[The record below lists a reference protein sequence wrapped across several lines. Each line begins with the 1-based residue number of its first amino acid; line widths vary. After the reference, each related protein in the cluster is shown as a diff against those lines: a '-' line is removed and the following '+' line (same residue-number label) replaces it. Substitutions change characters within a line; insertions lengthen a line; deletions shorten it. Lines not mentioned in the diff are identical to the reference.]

1 MGKLNVAALAAIG
14 ILFAAP
20 VMAQDQ
26 AGASTT
32 QESAGAQSQNT
43 ARIENVIVRARK
55 REETQQ
61 STPVT
66 LTAISGPTLER
77 QFVTTLSD
85 VRSVPN
91 IQIQYVG
98 QFRAA
103 MSATI
108 RGIGYGGIN
117 SEIDP
122 EVAVY
127 VDGAYFTRN
136 TTALLDLFDVES
148 IEVLRGPQGTL
159 FGRNALAGAIN
170 VRSKRP
176 TGEFGVEGAI
186 RAGNYGRI
194 DVRAAIDIPLVKD
207 KVAARIAFLSQ
218 NSDGYFTNA
227 VDHKSFMGDD
237 LIAIRP
243 SVKFTP
249 SDNFQWTLIGEF
261 NRDRGDG
268 TPNKNA
274 SRPNSTFCT
283 LAGLVGDTNCGAHPW
298 SYIHPGLPGYI
309 PGDERHNSLGDP
321 YTIAFNVTGP
331 NRSDIWGLVSE
342 AIWDSDIGTFTSITS
357 YRHVKE
363 DFQVDSEG
371 DVILFFN
378 AQRPAKVTDFSQELR
393 YENKFGDLDLM
404 AGVYYLHSDLDT
416 SMAVTSIFPAFE
428 NHRRSTQKRDSFA
441 AFLDLE
447 YHFTDALSFEAGLRY
462 SYEKKDFT
470 FGAAQPPGVALT
482 YQDLSANWSD
492 VSPHV
497 ALHYNVNDDVMLYAS
512 WSRGFKSGG
521 FNSLVATAA
530 DAGPYQPE
538 KVDGFEI
545 GMKGDFLDDR
555 LRVNLAGFWQLFSG
569 LQRQVVLVNGATTS
583 NLIVN
588 AADATTRG
596 VELEITAVPV
606 DGLRIHA
613 SAGYLDAYY
622 TDFCSNIGVVNL
634 PNLVPCSTAQP
645 GFRDLSALNLTL
657 APKFNVSIGVEY
669 TFEIGNAGSVTLQ
682 ADYTHESSLETDTG
696 NAAIGHRRPTDLVNA
711 SINWEHPSEKFGV
724 SLFARNLFNEIYT
737 QSGLDVGGGIWSTWI
752 PNPPRTWGVELK
764 FKFD

>member
-1 MGKLNVAALAAIG
+1 
-14 ILFAAP
+14 
-20 VMAQDQ
+20 MAQEKDAANAAQ
-26 AGASTT
+26 GNS
-32 QESAGAQSQNT
+32 GAQIQDTS
-43 ARIENVIVRARK
+43 RIENVVVRARK
-55 REETQQ
+55 REETEQ

-77 QFVTTLSD
+77 QFVASLSD

-91 IQIQYVG
+91 IKIQYVG

-122 EVAVY
+122 PVAVY

-176 TGEFGVEGAI
+176 TGEFGVEGAV
-186 RAGNYGRI
+186 RAGNHGRI
-194 DVRAAIDIPLVKD
+194 DLRAAIDIPLVED

-227 VDHKSFMGDD
+227 VDNKPFMGDD
-237 LIAIRP
+237 MIAFRP
-243 SVKFTP
+243 SIRFTP

-261 NRDRGDG
+261 NRDRGSG

-274 SRPNSTFCT
+274 SRPNSLFCA
-283 LAGLVGDTNCGAHPW
+283 LAGSVGDTNCGSHPW
-298 SYIHPGLPGYI
+298 SYIHPAAPGHI
-309 PGDERHNSLGDP
+309 PGDERHNALGDP
-321 YTIAFNVTGP
+321 YTVAFNETGA

-342 AIWDSDIGTFTSITS
+342 AIWDSEIGTFTSITS

-363 DFQVDSEG
+363 DFEVDSEG

-378 AQRPAKVTDFSQELR
+378 AQRPATVKDFSQELR
-393 YENKFGDLDLM
+393 HETKIGDLDVVS
-404 AGVYYLHSDLDT
+404 GVFYLHSDLDT
-416 SMAVTSIFPAFE
+416 SMAVTSIFPAFR
-428 NHRRSTQKRDSFA
+428 NFRQSLQKRDSFA

-447 YHFTDALSFEAGLRY
+447 YHLTDALSLETGIRY

-470 FGAAQPPGVALT
+470 FGAAKPPGVPLT
-482 YQDLSANWSD
+482 FDNLSESWSD

-497 ALHYNVNDDVMLYAS
+497 AIHYNVNEDMMVYAR

-538 KVDGFEI
+538 KVDGFEL

-555 LRVNLAGFWQLFSG
+555 LRVNVAGFWQLFSG

-596 VELEITAVPV
+596 VELEVTALPV
-606 DGLRIHA
+606 DGLRIHT
-613 SAGYLDAYY
+613 SIGYLDAHY

-634 PNLVPCSTAQP
+634 PTLVPCSTAQP
-645 GFRDLSALNLTL
+645 GFRDLSALALTL
-657 APKFNVSIGVEY
+657 APKFNISVGVEY
-669 TFEIGNAGSVTLQ
+669 TFDVGNAGAVTLQ
-682 ADYTHESSLETDTG
+682 ADYAHESSLETDTG
-696 NAAIGHRRPTDLVNA
+696 NAAIGHRRPTDIVNA
-711 SINWEHPSEKFGV
+711 SISWEHPSEKFGV
-724 SLFARNLFNEIYT
+724 SLFARNLFNELYT
-737 QSGLDVGGGIWSTWI
+737 QSGLDVGGGIWSTWV
-752 PNPPRTWGVELK
+752 PNPPRTWGVELR